1 MREMIDFLKK
11 SLFRRGMIG
20 AIVIGSG
27 VANASEDM
35 FMCEDASPA
44 PQPGVTK
51 EITLNKIENWKLNS
65 MLNEAHKIVLKE
77 LGSSYDKSLDCIDS
91 AIRDYN
97 DNVYN
102 TFEYGSLPNYLKKDC
117 IKSLDTFS
125 AGNWNWVM
133 LQEYMKAESA
143 YGRLG
148 FISDGSEAG
157 LSTEQKIKNRAEFAL
172 KSALDNFTSFR
183 EFRKELDRARKDI
196 IAYMSASSN
205 EYSNVAM
212 SVSKRKAR
220 VAENERTYKNG
231 DYDHSSTYNN
241 ARVYVQE
248 GEVKRHTNDME
259 MNAQYSSAYD
269 KTNGDYEYK
278 KTVDQVYQKEGKNVA
293 QFVQNKGNVRNGTY
307 NNVTATQTNS
317 KAGDTVRISKQSKQ
331 VDNEF
336 NCYYVN
342 NEDKTY
348 RNGKEDET
356 LHFEN
361 GYFTDVLTNALV
373 LDIKEVTGAIN
384 KTKLYKKVIS
394 HNKEDLS
401 VLAKLLIDYRKK
413 EKEISE
419 RAHKVFAELSK
430 NNAIDSRELKRAN
443 KKFANEKVKNYA
455 QYLNKFLTQM
465 LKNTK
470 FAKDASQ
477 KDILDLGNA
486 YMGYFS
492 NYVNPSVLLT
502 HDTELSYAALAR
514 TLDELYDYLENFGI
528 KQTTKEYQTG
538 SVYIYTHEELQT
550 YKDRLQ
556 QTKPATPINNTNFGA
571 FNNYATPINTNGF
584 ATGYNMSYNINSY
597 GTFNP
602 LGYNNGFNNFGF

>member
-1 MREMIDFLKK
+1 MDFLKK
-11 SLFRRGMIG
+11 SSFRRGMIG

-35 FMCEDASPA
+35 FMGRGDAASA
-44 PQPGVTK
+44 PQSGVTK

-65 MLNEAHKIVLKE
+65 MLNEAHEIVLKE
-77 LGSSYDKSLDCIDS
+77 FGSSYDKSLDCIDS

-97 DNVYN
+97 DGVYN
-102 TFEYGSLPNYLKKDC
+102 TFEYGVSPNYLQDC
-117 IKSLDTFS
+117 IKSFDTFS

-172 KSALDNFTSFR
+172 KSALDNFTAFR
-183 EFRKELDRARKDI
+183 KFRKELERARKDI
-196 IAYMSASSN
+196 ITYMSASSN

-231 DYDHSSTYNN
+231 DYDRSSTYNN
-241 ARVYVQE
+241 ARVYAQE

-307 NNVTATQTNS
+307 NNVTVTQTSS
-317 KAGDTVRISKQSKQ
+317 KAGDTTSISKQSKQ

-356 LHFEN
+356 LLFKN
-361 GYFTDVLTNALV
+361 SYFTDVLTNALV
-373 LDIKEVTGAIN
+373 LDIKDVTVAIR
-384 KTKLYKKVIS
+384 KTKLYKKVTTS
-394 HNKEDLS
+394 HNKEDFSS
-401 VLAKLLIDYRKK
+401 VLAKLLVDYRKK
-413 EKEISE
+413 EKGISE
-419 RAHKVFAELSK
+419 QGNKVFAEFSK
-430 NNAIDSRELKRAN
+430 NEANDIKELKRAN
-443 KKFANEKVKNYA
+443 KKFADEKVENYT
-455 QYLNKFLTQM
+455 QYLKLFLTQM

-477 KDILDLGNA
+477 KDILNLVNA
-486 YMGYFS
+486 YVGYFG
-492 NYVNPSVLLT
+492 NYVNPTVLLI
-502 HDTELSYAALAR
+502 HDTELSYTALVR
-514 TLDELYDYLENFGI
+514 TLDDLYDYLKNLGI

-556 QTKPATPINNTNFGA
+556 QTKPATPINTNFGA
-571 FNNYATPINTNGF
+571 FNSYATPINTNGF
-584 ATGYNMSYNINSY
+584 ATGYNMSYNTNSY
-597 GTFNP
+597 RTFNP
-602 LGYNNGFNNFGF
+602 MGYNNGFNKTFGF